1 MMILGLIKALES
13 KAAIEMFLTG
23 ATAAIT
29 LLCTG
34 TKVRRRR

>member
-13 KAAIEMFLTG
+13 KAIEMFLTG

-34 TKVRRRR
+34 TKARRRR